1 VRSFDVDALLTK
13 ISPDSP
19 CGMDITYDA
28 AFLELERLA
37 QGTAETQV
45 GDHIQ
50 ESEEPDWEKV
60 QSRTLELLERSRDLR
75 LILYLTFS
83 ALCLEGFPGFCAGLA
98 LLQGVVERYWDHL
111 FPQLDPEDD
120 NDPLERMNIIGYLS
134 PQNTVMS
141 DQDPMKFKSRLMGVP
156 LCTPDDPRLPNPSF
170 RHILVASGELPTSE
184 TKGGNVPTMQLIDAA
199 FEQTEIGALQATDQ
213 VLRDCLE
220 HLNALDHTLI
230 DRVGATAAPDL
241 SGLERLLE
249 QIQSKTGMYLERR
262 GYGPDVSLLKHIKT
276 KMGTYMERKRSGS
289 NESQANTGSRAT
301 PEAETS
307 QQELSGRVT
316 SQQEVLKALDMIV
329 NYYEQNEP
337 SSPVPLLI
345 RRAKRLVGRSFV
357 DIIRDL
363 SPDAMSQVRMVSGER
378 EEMAEE

>member
-1 VRSFDVDALLTK
+1 MAGFDVDTLLTE

-19 CGMDITYDA
+19 CGKDITYDV

-45 GDHIQ
+45 GDHVQ
-50 ESEEPDWEKV
+50 KSEEPDWEQV
-60 QSRTLELLERSRDLR
+60 HSNSLELLERSRDLR
-75 LILYLTFS
+75 LILYLTLS
-83 ALCLEGFPGFCAGLA
+83 ALCLEGLSGFCDGLA
-98 LLQGVVERYWDHL
+98 LLRGVVERYWDQV

-120 NDPLERMNIIGYLS
+120 NDPLERMNIIGSLS

-141 DQDPMKFKSRLMGVP
+141 DQDPMKFRFRLMDVP
-156 LCTPDDPRLPNPSF
+156 LCSPDDPRLPHPSL
-170 RHILVASGELPTSE
+170 RHILVASGELPAPGTEVSS
-184 TKGGNVPTMQLIDAA
+184 VPTMQLIDAA
-199 FEQTEIGALQATDQ
+199 FEHTEIGALQTTDQ

-220 HLNALDHTLI
+220 HLNALDNMLI
-230 DRVGATAAPDL
+230 DRVGATAAPNL
-241 SGLERLLE
+241 SGLEGLLK

-262 GYGPDVSLLKHIKT
+262 GYGSDISLLKQIQT
-276 KMGTYMERKRSGS
+276 KIGTYMERKRSSS
-289 NESQANTGSRAT
+289 NESQAATGGRAT
-301 PEAETS
+301 SAGGTP
-307 QQELSGRVT
+307 QQELSGRIT
-316 SQQEVLKALDMIV
+316 SKQEVLKALDMIV

-378 EEMAEE
+378 EEASEG